1 LSLVG
6 AANLSAGKRLV
17 AKIVFSLQTPVGVLT
32 LASLGPIKRL
42 IAVVFLSCLSAAGEV
57 KNKIVRRQLLSKRF
71 FWFTFLYAIGS

>member
-42 IAVVFLSCLSAAGEV
+42 IAIVFLFLFVSSRRGE
-57 KNKIVRRQLLSKRF
+57 KQDR
-71 FWFTFLYAIGS
+71 